1 LLFATNIHPQWLAA
15 LESSAAG
22 DFALERVGGIV
33 DVQTCEFNGILHLFA
48 DLPLDLYLCWGR
60 FKYLD
65 RSRLHPFVAPL
76 FPGPDEVEALST
88 VSVSG
93 WPVQQKHNYQ
103 DTTLLPRQNTTS
115 LPCQDTTSL
124 PPNDPMLP
132 SKLYPPVEKH
142 SGQKVGEDWHTF
154 FARRSDADLLK
165 ASRETLDQLQSRMQ
179 QLENAKK
186 NNMPGRKGARVYRWE
201 DVDGFRV

>member
-1 LLFATNIHPQWLAA
+1 MLFATNIHPQWLAA
-15 LESSAAG
+15 LESSTAG

-33 DVQTCEFNGILHLFA
+33 DVHTCEFNGILHLFA

-60 FKYLD
+60 FRYLNK
-65 RSRLHPFVAPL
+65 SHLHPFVTPL
-76 FPGPDEVEALST
+76 FPGPDEVEVLST
-88 VSVSG
+88 MSVSG

-115 LPCQDTTSL
+115 LPRQDTTSL

-142 SGQKVGEDWHTF
+142 SGQKLANIF
-154 FARRSDADLLK
+154 CS
-165 ASRETLDQLQSRMQ
+165 S
-179 QLENAKK
+179 
-186 NNMPGRKGARVYRWE
+186 
-201 DVDGFRV
+201 